1 MVSAILSL
9 LALAATS
16 ASALKVTS
24 PTSSDVWTVGDA
36 QTVTWETVSSDQD
49 TFNIYLSNMASYPS
63 TTILLAS
70 DVSSSAGSA
79 DIDGSKLTTGT
90 AFTINFTNGTETE
103 QIYAQSVSQPYLL
116 IYSLIFFFYFFG
128 LRAFLS
134 MRRGMVLLYIYIL
147 SRTWDIQKN
156 NLHVISEGGGGEREI
171 MGQSLLIMNE
181 SLSFRGKIEPV
192 QHYRGHHLVFIFQFV
207 CFFHGCLF
215 YVFWYAR
222 HVHLV
227 HGVYSV
233 NGGGHLLLLLCRCQ
247 YHRRC

>member
-70 DVSSSAGSA
+70 DVSASAGSA

-103 QIYAQSVSQPYLL
+103 QIYAQSVSHL
-116 IYSLIFFFYFFG
+116 IYS
-128 LRAFLS
+128 
-134 MRRGMVLLYIYIL
+134 
-147 SRTWDIQKN
+147 
-156 NLHVISEGGGGEREI
+156 
-171 MGQSLLIMNE
+171 
-181 SLSFRGKIEPV
+181 
-192 QHYRGHHLVFIFQFV
+192 
-207 CFFHGCLF
+207 
-215 YVFWYAR
+215 
-222 HVHLV
+222 
-227 HGVYSV
+227 
-233 NGGGHLLLLLCRCQ
+233 
-247 YHRRC
+247 